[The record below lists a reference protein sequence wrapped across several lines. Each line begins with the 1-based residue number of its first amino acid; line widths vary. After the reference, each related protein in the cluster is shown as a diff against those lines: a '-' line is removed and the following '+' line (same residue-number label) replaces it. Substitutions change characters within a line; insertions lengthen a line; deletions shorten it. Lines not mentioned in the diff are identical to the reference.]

1 MASDP
6 RIALGRLPDRYGPHP
21 TFHTDTPACTR
32 LHTLFAEK
40 LYSHQQEKK
49 RQQLYATVC
58 IQLCEGTGLE
68 STSLLRRKNSLP
80 YQATGSRA
88 GAVRCPLPS

>member
-6 RIALGRLPDRYGPHP
+6 RIAPGRLPDRYGPHP

-32 LHTLFAEK
+32 LHTLSAEK

-58 IQLCEGTGLE
+58 MKWPE
-68 STSLLRRKNSLP
+68 STDVEFPSVLRKNSSLP
-80 YQATGSRA
+80 YQATGSRG